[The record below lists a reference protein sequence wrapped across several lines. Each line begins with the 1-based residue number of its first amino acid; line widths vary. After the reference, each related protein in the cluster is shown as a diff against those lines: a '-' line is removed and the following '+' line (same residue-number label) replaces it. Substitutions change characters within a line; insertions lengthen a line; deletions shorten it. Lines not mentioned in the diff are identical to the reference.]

1 MKKKYYAALL
11 AVVVTAFTGYNV
23 YQSQKADA
31 SLSLIPQHYYKLNF
45 LST

>member
-11 AVVVTAFTGYNV
+11 AVVVIAFTGYNV

-31 SLSLIPQHYYKLNF
+31 FYLIWQWL
-45 LST
+45 T